1 MAERFNKQLKAAITA
16 ISKHIGSIGSL
27 PMVLLGIRCTLKK
40 DLSHSPAQMVYGL
53 ILLCIQLVLQMAT
66 IQYDLFFFI
75 FLTLYVNFIVYVCV
89 FFSILKKCAKNI

>member
-1 MAERFNKQLKAAITA
+1 MAERFNKQLKAAIMA

-53 ILLCIQLVLQMAT
+53 ILLCIQLVLHMAT
-66 IQYDLFFFI
+66 VWLRYNMIYFFF
-75 FLTLYVNFIVYVCV
+75 L
-89 FFSILKKCAKNI
+89 FS